1 MMKKRHRWLTL
12 SFGLLLFFTVAGV
25 GITVVQKTNQR
36 LPFAPFQEQA
46 PNLVLQAQVTQDNG
60 TKPLQFLV
68 EQTIDHQR
76 PFYEYKMTTTEGE
89 LVQYQAILGQQF
101 IFGIGEFQQ
110 KQKANPEQLA
120 SVKLN
125 DDAQVVNAYFF
136 DDKTTVQTEQVYTT
150 IEYVGKELI
159 LGRETYRF
167 RCGYEKSQEIS
178 KTTFT
183 KEMWLDEQTG
193 VTLKAIETTEFELQ
207 DANQPLETTF
217 QKTFEVNQL
226 TLNEVAS

>member
-12 SFGLLLFFTVAGV
+12 SFGLLLFITVAGV

-46 PNLVLQAQVTQDNG
+46 PNLVLQADVTQDNG
-60 TKPLQFLV
+60 TKTLQFFV
-68 EQTIDHQR
+68 EQTVDHQR
-76 PFYEYKMTTTEGE
+76 PFYEYKMTSSQGE

-110 KQKANPEQLA
+110 KQKATPEQVANAMLNA
-120 SVKLN
+120 DAQIINDYFFN
-125 DDAQVVNAYFF
+125 DDATQA
-136 DDKTTVQTEQVYTT
+136 KEQVYDTL
-150 IEYVGKELI
+150 EYVGKELI
-159 LGRETYRF
+159 LGRVTYRF

-178 KTTFT
+178 QTTFT
-183 KEMWLDEQTG
+183 KEMWLDEKTG

-207 DANQPLETTF
+207 DATQPLETTF
-217 QKTFEVNQL
+217 QKTFEVRQL